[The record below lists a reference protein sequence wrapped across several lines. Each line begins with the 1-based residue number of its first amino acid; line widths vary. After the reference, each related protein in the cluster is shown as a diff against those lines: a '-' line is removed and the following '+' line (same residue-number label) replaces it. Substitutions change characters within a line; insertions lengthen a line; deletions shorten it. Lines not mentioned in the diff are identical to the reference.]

1 MFVKKR
7 KRNALMYEKWGK
19 TGGRGGGGGE
29 GLISGIIFSL
39 AQMDGLISRGLK
51 TGGGFNVGF

>member
-1 MFVKKR
+1 MH
-7 KRNALMYEKWGK
+7 EKWGK
-19 TGGRGGGGGE
+19 TGGGGGGGGE

>member
-1 MFVKKR
+1 MK
-7 KRNALMYEKWGK
+7 NGEKWGK

-39 AQMDGLISRGLK
+39 AQMDGLISGGL
-51 TGGGFNVGF
+51 